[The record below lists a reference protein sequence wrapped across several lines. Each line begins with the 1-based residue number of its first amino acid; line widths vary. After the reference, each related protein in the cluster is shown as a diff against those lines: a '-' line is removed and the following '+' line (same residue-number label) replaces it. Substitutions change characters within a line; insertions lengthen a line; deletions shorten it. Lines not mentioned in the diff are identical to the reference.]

1 LSFAVEPA
9 DIDERVIK
17 DRSRET
23 GRSVGETVLELA
35 QAKAS
40 TVSARYPGAYV
51 LGADQILDLGGKWY
65 DKPRDREEAAEH
77 LRAFR
82 GKVHHLVN
90 GLVVVRDGERIWA
103 WEETAKMTVRDFS
116 DRFLGRYLDLSGGD
130 ILESVGAYR
139 LEGMGAQLF
148 ERIDGDY
155 FTVLGL
161 PLLPLLGHLRQ
172 IGIAEP

>member
-1 LSFAVEPA
+1 ME
-9 DIDERVIK
+9 
-17 DRSRET
+17 
-23 GRSVGETVLELA
+23 ETVLELA

-40 TVSARYPGAYV
+40 AVSARFPGAYV
-51 LGADQILDLGGKWY
+51 LGADQILDLGGIWY
-65 DKPRDREEAAEH
+65 DKPRDHDEAVGH

-82 GKVHHLVN
+82 GKAHHLVN
-90 GLVVVRDGERIWA
+90 GLAVVRDNERIWA
-103 WEETAKMTVRDFS
+103 WEETAHMTVRDFS
-116 DRFLGRYLDLSGGD
+116 DGFLGRYLKNSGGE

-161 PLLPLLGHLRQ
+161 PLLPLLAFLRQ
-172 IGIAEP
+172 IGITEP